1 MLTSVISK
9 LIHSLCLENY
19 PCGRGSW
26 HKISLRESEDLDDA
40 TSEEE
45 DALLELLRSP
55 LSPWQEEGS
64 WSPQALAL
72 REVTVKTPEILKGN
86 FIYSFFTTLRIVDKG
101 VSKIDE
107 GLLMFCCL
115 EELVLSANNIT
126 ELPSR
131 NLPKTLRVLELYA
144 NQIKS
149 LKNMNT
155 HPLPHLQHL
164 GLGNNCLGSPEDIQ
178 YFTAELWP
186 QLRSLDLSWSGFTEQ
201 CALVEA
207 LFALPC
213 LQSLVLEGN
222 PLTLTPSYPG
232 FVLDSLFRL
241 LYIDGRRVTPEDRLR
256 FSGLAK
262 LKGAV
267 CEEAE
272 VIVCIQKMKGLPSPA
287 LPLDEFPVI
296 SHSYSVSYEFLNQPQ
311 SQENTDVGC
320 TSANIPQNLQEQ
332 HEEDESISHPPA
344 DPLRTSRKDQN
355 KDLNIPVVMN
365 STLKQEWAEVVEF
378 NYTATHRISDLPA
391 LKNFFLR
398 GLWLTVEEEK
408 VLSWP
413 EPPAENAGTKTSA
426 DKKGKESTDT
436 AQRLKDK
443 KKKKEPMLNLLQE
456 APVRRTLSTVHVEL
470 KDLLEGKD
478 KIQMECDLGVLLSE
492 QNVRTTVTSEKEQ
505 SKKPKEDK
513 KEDKKI
519 KPSGDTISSQRNITS
534 SKGKGKGQ
542 KESKTDTPA
551 DESSPSNMEPLT
563 VELSVQLSKVTSP
576 ARAMNVRESKGRA
589 TGFEGFRVWHSV
601 RQMTL
606 P

>member
-26 HKISLRESEDLDDA
+26 HKTSLRECEDLDDA

-55 LSPWQEEGS
+55 LSPWKEEVS

-72 REVTVKTPEILKGN
+72 REVAVKTPEILKGN
-86 FIYSFFTTLRIVDKG
+86 FICSFFTILHIVDKG

-107 GLLMFCCL
+107 GLLMFSCL

-126 ELPSR
+126 ELPSS
-131 NLPKTLRVLELYA
+131 NLPMTLRVLELYA

-149 LKNMNT
+149 LKSVNT
-155 HPLPHLQHL
+155 HPPPRLQHL

-178 YFTAELWP
+178 YFTADLWP

-201 CALVEA
+201 CALIEA

-241 LYIDGRRVTPEDRLR
+241 LYMDGKRVTPEDRLR

-262 LKGAV
+262 LKGPV

-272 VIVCIQKMKGLPSPA
+272 VIVCIQKMKGVPSPA

-311 SQENTDVGC
+311 FQENTDVGG
-320 TSANIPQNLQEQ
+320 TSTNIPQNLQEQ
-332 HEEDESISHPPA
+332 HEEDESISHTPA

-355 KDLNIPVVMN
+355 KDSNNPVVMN
-365 STLKQEWAEVVEF
+365 STLKQEWAEVIEF
-378 NYTATHRISDLPA
+378 NYTTTHRISDLPA

-413 EPPAENAGTKTSA
+413 APPAVNAETKTSA

-436 AQRLKDK
+436 AQKLKDK
-443 KKKKEPMLNLLQE
+443 KKKKEPVLNLIQE

-478 KIQMECDLGVLLSE
+478 KIQMECDLGVLLSD
-492 QNVRTTVTSEKEQ
+492 QNVRTTVTREKEL

-519 KPSGDTISSQRNITS
+519 KPSGDIISSQRNITS
-534 SKGKGKGQ
+534 SKGKGKGR
-542 KESKTDTPA
+542 KESETDAPA

-563 VELSVQLSKVTSP
+563 VELSVQLSKVL
-576 ARAMNVRESKGRA
+576 
-589 TGFEGFRVWHSV
+589 SV
-601 RQMTL
+601 L
-606 P
+606 S

>member
-1 MLTSVISK
+1 MTYQMLTSVISK

-26 HKISLRESEDLDDA
+26 QKTILRECEDLDDA

-45 DALLELLRSP
+45 NALLELLRSP

-72 REVTVKTPEILKGN
+72 REVAVKTPEILQGN
-86 FIYSFFTTLRIVDKG
+86 FIYSFFTILRIVDKG

-107 GLLMFCCL
+107 GLLMFSCL

-149 LKNMNT
+149 LKSVNT
-155 HPLPHLQHL
+155 HPPPHLQHL

-178 YFTAELWP
+178 YFTADLWP

-201 CALVEA
+201 CALMEA

-213 LQSLVLEGN
+213 LQSLILEGN

-241 LYIDGRRVTPEDRLR
+241 LYIDGRQVTPEDRLR

-272 VIVCIQKMKGLPSPA
+272 VIVCIQKMKGVPSPA

-332 HEEDESISHPPA
+332 HEEDESISHP
-344 DPLRTSRKDQN
+344 SRKDQN

-365 STLKQEWAEVVEF
+365 STLKQEWAEVIEF
-378 NYTATHRISDLPA
+378 NYTTTHRISDLPA

-413 EPPAENAGTKTSA
+413 APPAENAGTKTSA

-436 AQRLKDK
+436 AQKLKDK
-443 KKKKEPMLNLLQE
+443 KKKKEPMLNLIQE
-456 APVRRTLSTVHVEL
+456 MPVRRTLSTVHVEL
-470 KDLLEGKD
+470 KGLLEGKD
-478 KIQMECDLGVLLSE
+478 KIQMECDLGVLLSD
-492 QNVRTTVTSEKEQ
+492 QNVRTTVTHEKEQ

-519 KPSGDTISSQRNITS
+519 KSSGDTISSQRNITS

-542 KESKTDTPA
+542 KESETDAPA

-563 VELSVQLSKVTSP
+563 VELSVQLSKVTSS
-576 ARAMNVRESKGRA
+576 ALAM
-589 TGFEGFRVWHSV
+589 FEGVRVWHSV

>member
-26 HKISLRESEDLDDA
+26 HKPSLRECEDLDDV

-72 REVTVKTPEILKGN
+72 RELAVKTPEILKGN

-101 VSKIDE
+101 VFEIDQ
-107 GLLMFCCL
+107 GLLIFSRL

-126 ELPSR
+126 ELPSG
-131 NLPKTLRVLELYA
+131 NLPKMLRVLELYA

-149 LKNMNT
+149 LKSVST
-155 HPLPHLQHL
+155 SPPPHLQHL

-178 YFTAELWP
+178 YFTADLWP

-201 CALVEA
+201 CVLVEA
-207 LFALPC
+207 LSALPH
-213 LQSLVLEGN
+213 LQSLVLKGN

-256 FSGLAK
+256 FSGLAQ
-262 LKGAV
+262 LKGV
-267 CEEAE
+267 VFEEAE
-272 VIVCIQKMKGLPSPA
+272 VNVCIQKMKGVPSPA

-311 SQENTDVGC
+311 SQENIHQTDVGY
-320 TSANIPQNLQEQ
+320 TSANVPQNLQEQ
-332 HEEDESISHPPA
+332 HEEVASVSHLPA
-344 DPLRTSRKDQN
+344 DLLKTSRKDQN
-355 KDLNIPVVMN
+355 TDLNIPVVLN
-365 STLKQEWAEVVEF
+365 STLKQEWAEVIEF
-378 NYTATHRISDLPA
+378 NYTTTHRISDLSA

-413 EPPAENAGTKTSA
+413 APPAENAGTKASA

-436 AQRLKDK
+436 GQKLKDK
-443 KKKKEPMLNLLQE
+443 KKKKEPVLNLIQE
-456 APVRRTLSTVHVEL
+456 APVRRTLSTVQVEL

-492 QNVRTTVTSEKEQ
+492 QNIRTTVTREKEQ

-519 KPSGDTISSQRNITS
+519 KLSGDTTSSQRNITS
-534 SKGKGKGQ
+534 SKAKGKGW
-542 KESKTDTPA
+542 KESETDAPA

-563 VELSVQLSKVTSP
+563 VEFSVQLNKVLSASQLSNLKT
-576 ARAMNVRESKGRA
+576 MK
-589 TGFEGFRVWHSV
+589 
-601 RQMTL
+601 
-606 P
+606 